1 MFSTDWITESV
12 GDMFGNKSVNVIQ
25 EGKTY
30 EGYFHKFTDCGKAI
44 VERFDGVVYEVSAD
58 SVVFT
63 DRDCDCV
70 DERDIIFKHVK
81 NLYDKLRR

>member
-1 MFSTDWITESV
+1 MKKVLRPGMFSTDWITESV

-63 DRDCDCV
+63 DRDCKD
-70 DERDIIFKHVK
+70 
-81 NLYDKLRR
+81 